1 MIGTIIHA
9 HFSDTLQGDKINL
22 CHYTWNMISQLI
34 LECRYELCR
43 STYTQ
48 FSVVNITVQHSPW
61 LVELA
66 HARNCR
72 YGGPTINYMWINP
85 CGV

>member
-34 LECRYELCR
+34 D
-43 STYTQ
+43 
-48 FSVVNITVQHSPW
+48 
-61 LVELA
+61 LA
-66 HARNCR
+66 HSVLDSLCTSPFPALEGALVHFS
-72 YGGPTINYMWINP
+72 GGWPFETKMSRHQL
-85 CGV
+85 CSFLLRCH